1 MTCRLDLQQQQHPGV
16 PPAGQHDG
24 GDASSDS
31 SSSSSN
37 CSDSSD
43 CEEESCSDM
52 TGIRSSAVSISCENV
67 RLQMHSGGTASTF
80 SQPHRSAVLV
90 LPVLL

>member
-16 PPAGQHDG
+16 PPARQHDG
-24 GDASSDS
+24 GDASSD

-52 TGIRSSAVSISCENV
+52 IGIKSSAVSISCENV
-67 RLQMHSGGTASTF
+67 RLQTHSGGTASTVT
-80 SQPHRSAVLV
+80 QPHRSAVLV